1 MNKQIWSLIDAY
13 SGKLL
18 GEVFIELFAAC
29 SAWLKLLS
37 NGELDDEY
45 DFTGDETKETLAK
58 VLNDCVDVNFSQHR
72 WDIKDSQLTQLL
84 ASLKKLLEANLITY
98 PELSQVIKELQDREG
113 KGAFSVPNELSEL
126 GARLIGANVQS
137 VYCPFNRGADFAMQW
152 PKSVD
157 KCGETLVD
165 SEVFLAEV
173 HNILLSNN
181 FQTVNINPIYSP
193 YYIGDGGLKQFD
205 ASIAIPPIGMKLKT
219 EDINDIWGRF
229 PEKSLMGEVYFIR
242 HMLAQ
247 TSKTVV
253 CFVANGLLFRSAAGE
268 KQFKQD
274 VVHQNWVKAIIAL
287 PSNLLSHT
295 GIQISVLV
303 LDKNK
308 TDKKVKFIDASSD
321 VFTDKSSRTRN
332 RLTNIDRILDAYN
345 SNEESDI
352 SSNVVSG
359 QIIEN
364 DYNLSPNRYVFSGES
379 KEVKEYLR
387 KFETAKLEEL
397 VDIIRPQAVKH
408 VEDGIETFY
417 EFNLSSLNDAGFILG
432 EGKQIKVS
440 QNDVAKA
447 NKQTI
452 QANDVLVVCKGA
464 VGKVGFVSDDVDD
477 NAIASQAFS
486 VLRVKSHINAIT
498 AEVLYQYLTSKYGQ
512 QLLSELATGTSA
524 LMLSAKDLN
533 TLEVPLFSTEKL
545 NQIKEVRQQIV
556 NTNQQIESLKS
567 DIENLNN
574 SWL

>member
-13 SGKLL
+13 RGKLL
-18 GEVFIELFAAC
+18 GEVFIELFAGC

-37 NGELDDEY
+37 DGKLDDQH
-45 DFTGDETKETLAK
+45 DFTGEETKEQLAK
-58 VLNDCVDVNFSQHR
+58 VLNDCVDVNFSLHK
-72 WDIKDSQLTQLL
+72 WDIRGSQLTELIT
-84 ASLKKLLEANLITY
+84 SLKKLLDANVITFS
-98 PELSQVIKELQDREG
+98 ELSEVIKELQDRDG
-113 KGAFSVPNELSEL
+113 KSTYSVPNELTEL
-126 GARLIGANVQS
+126 GTRLISANVES
-137 VYCPFNRGADFAMQW
+137 VYCPFNRGVDFAMQW
-152 PKSVD
+152 PKSVE
-157 KCGETLVD
+157 KCGESLVD

-173 HNILLSNN
+173 HNILLGNN
-181 FQTVNINPIYSP
+181 FHTVNSNPIYSP
-193 YYIGDGGLKQFD
+193 HYIGEGGLKQFD

-247 TSKTVV
+247 TSSTVV

-274 VVHQNWVKAIIAL
+274 VVNQNWVEAVISL
-287 PSNLLSHT
+287 PSNLLPNT
-295 GIQISVLV
+295 GIQVSALV

-308 TDKKVKFIDASSD
+308 TDGNVKFIDASSD
-321 VFTDKSSRTRN
+321 VFIDKSSRTRN
-332 RLTNIDRILDAYN
+332 RLINIDRIIEAYN

-352 SSNVVSG
+352 SSNTSPD

-364 DYNLSPNRYVFSGES
+364 DFNLSPNRYVLSDSS
-379 KEVKEYLR
+379 KEAKQYLR
-387 KFETAKLEEL
+387 QFETVKLEEL

-408 VEDGIETFY
+408 VESGIETFF
-417 EFNLSSLNDAGFILG
+417 EFNLSNLDGTGFILG

-440 QNDVAKA
+440 QNDIVKA

-452 QANDVLVVCKGA
+452 QANDVLVVCRGA
-464 VGKVGFVSDDVDD
+464 VGKVGFAGNDIGE
-477 NAIASQAFS
+477 NAIASQVFA
-486 VLRVKSHINAIT
+486 VLRVKPHVSTVT
-498 AEVLYQYLTSKYGQ
+498 AEALYQYLTSKYGQ

-533 TLEVPLFSTEKL
+533 TLEIPLFSAEKL
-545 NQIKEVRQQIV
+545 NQIKEVRQKIV
-556 NTNQQIESLKS
+556 NTHRQIESLKA
-567 DIENLNN
+567 DIKNLNN